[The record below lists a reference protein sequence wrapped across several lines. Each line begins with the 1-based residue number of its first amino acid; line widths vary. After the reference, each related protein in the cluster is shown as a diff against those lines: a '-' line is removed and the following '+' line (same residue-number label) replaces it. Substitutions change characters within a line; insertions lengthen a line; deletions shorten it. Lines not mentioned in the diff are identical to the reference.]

1 MTDLF
6 VTLKKT
12 KEKDKHIAIVEA
24 LVDADLLFVET
35 QEMIYRITNSIFD
48 SATLFAR
55 TGKLQTRV
63 NGVEKVYSGSFDE
76 LANILKQG

>member
-6 VTLKKT
+6 ATLKT
-12 KEKDKHIAIVEA
+12 IKEKDKHIKIVEA
-24 LVDADLLFVET
+24 LVEADLMFVET

-48 SATLFAR
+48 SAILFVR

-63 NGVEKVYSGSFDE
+63 NGVSRVHSGSFNE
-76 LANILKQG
+76 LTVILKQG